1 MVLIHTLNM
10 LHYTYLSDAFLSLL
24 TGIATSVQ
32 RGRPLCHGPRQTLK
46 MKNGRAFSTH
56 HKVDL

>member
-24 TGIATSVQ
+24 TGIATSVE
-32 RGRPLCHGPRQTLK
+32 RGRSLRHGPRQTLK
-46 MKNGRAFSTH
+46 MKNAFSTH